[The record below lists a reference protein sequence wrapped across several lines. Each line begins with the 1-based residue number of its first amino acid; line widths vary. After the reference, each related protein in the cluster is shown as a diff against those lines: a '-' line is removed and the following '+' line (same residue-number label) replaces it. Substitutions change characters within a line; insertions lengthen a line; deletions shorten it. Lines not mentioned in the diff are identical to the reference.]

1 MLICESLQ
9 SSFIAFP
16 LVVDLENSSILNT
29 FGNSSDATEP
39 SMSRQTREWNSSM
52 NSHEARARVRNSNR
66 EVSVRQHCDGL
77 GKEMMDAFASLPLP
91 FMCNKSLQLNLRG
104 EHVCILAWSDL
115 IMNRV

>member
-16 LVVDLENSSILNT
+16 LVVDFENISILNT

-39 SMSRQTREWNSSM
+39 GISRQTREWYSSV

-77 GKEMMDAFASLPLP
+77 AEGDDGCFCKLTIAL
-91 FMCNKSLQLNLRG
+91 
-104 EHVCILAWSDL
+104 HV
-115 IMNRV
+115 